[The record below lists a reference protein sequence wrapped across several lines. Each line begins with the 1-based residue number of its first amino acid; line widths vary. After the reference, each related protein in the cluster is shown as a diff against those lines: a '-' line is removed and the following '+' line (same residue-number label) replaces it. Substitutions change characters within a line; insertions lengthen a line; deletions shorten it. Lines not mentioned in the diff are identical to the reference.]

1 MIFITTIYF
10 SHSLTDQGDKIIVK
24 EKYQET
30 RDKRKRDREGVKE
43 EWLGK
48 GGERKGRKTWGEL
61 KGQSNEIFDPQFYSS
76 FEPAWATDQCIQM
89 FSILISFSKSYLIL
103 VSKKLTPRSI
113 ILREETPSNLVA
125 WLRAV
130 WYCAEKFENLSKNE
144 TKNESILNHWSLAQ
158 AGPNDE
164 KYWGSKIS
172 LDRPFKRWEKG
183 KGEKERKK
191 GMGEVEWEC
200 M

>member
-1 MIFITTIYF
+1 MIFITTMYF

-48 GGERKGRKTWGEL
+48 GGERKGRKTWGVL

-113 ILREETPSNLVA
+113 ILREEIPSNLVDC
-125 WLRAV
+125 LRAV
-130 WYCAEKFENLSKNE
+130 WYCAEKFE
-144 TKNESILNHWSLAQ
+144 
-158 AGPNDE
+158 
-164 KYWGSKIS
+164 
-172 LDRPFKRWEKG
+172 
-183 KGEKERKK
+183 
-191 GMGEVEWEC
+191 
-200 M
+200 